1 MKDIRVYLNELY
13 DKMSDIGRTDPDNP
27 PQPVPCDGCDESLGF
42 EWKQGSRFSYWVKRQ
57 CQTCEDRKRQSQI
70 EQRQLALLQKSGVP
84 KFLHKLSSPTMLS
97 MDAHNDHVA
106 GAVRSWKPPAWL
118 LAVGPVGTGKTSW
131 LTSLFIEQLFTES
144 SFSESLWTT
153 EASLFERAD
162 IAHEHHGYTAR
173 QNVVAPYITT
183 PMLMIDDLGASR
195 RRLTEWQGSAMRNL
209 FDVRYS
215 NGLPV
220 FITTNLSVK
229 DLINRYGDHIH
240 SRVMSASGGAL
251 FVPGRD
257 RRISGSQTDI

>member
-1 MKDIRVYLNELY
+1 
-13 DKMSDIGRTDPDNP
+13 
-27 PQPVPCDGCDESLGF
+27 
-42 EWKQGSRFSYWVKRQ
+42 
-57 CQTCEDRKRQSQI
+57 
-70 EQRQLALLQKSGVP
+70 
-84 KFLHKLSSPTMLS
+84 MLS

-106 GAVRSWKPPAWL
+106 SAVRSWKPPAWL

-144 SFSESLWTT
+144 SFSQSLWTT

-162 IAHEHHGYTAR
+162 IAHEHHGY
-173 QNVVAPYITT
+173 T

-240 SRVMSASGGAL
+240 SRIMSASGGAL

-257 RRISGSQTDI
+257 RRINGSQTDI